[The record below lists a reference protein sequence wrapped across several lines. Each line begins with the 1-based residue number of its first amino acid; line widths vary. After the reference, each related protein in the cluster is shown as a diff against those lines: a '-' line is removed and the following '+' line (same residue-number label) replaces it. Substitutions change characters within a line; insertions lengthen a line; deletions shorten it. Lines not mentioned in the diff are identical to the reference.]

1 MAERI
6 SSTLIRDDDG
16 QLWKAEEGTDNY
28 ARFDGEVEEDTTSTD
43 TPSDTTSPSGGDI
56 ALGISA
62 EISIAGAA
70 SMLVARAGLPGY
82 IIGNFAGGAL
92 GSYTS
97 QQIEKREDLS
107 YGRMVAAGLTN
118 LIPFG
123 GAAKPITGSTKITGE
138 LIKRSAAKE
147 AKRGAAIGVVEAN
160 IISAVDNGEMA
171 DPLDMA
177 LYGLGGATFGGLL
190 GAAAPNLTKAIS
202 KQTGKSVDEVDE
214 SLARMTQEDAVRE
227 VREGTAMSEEEATKI
242 YQAAVQKTA
251 SKQAIETLEQANSN
265 NVSWW
270 QKTVRTFRP
279 SKIIGQEANE
289 AKFYN
294 TAGLRSVQEKGGRLA
309 SSIQAAVKKDPSIEK
324 DINTFLDGGEL
335 SPRIK
340 GTALEGDLNAF
351 NKTKG
356 ELTEKLIEQLET
368 KAFKSMKRPDQVKLL
383 RLIKKSKNKGYVTR
397 EYKAFTDDSFEF
409 DNRLYPAALAE
420 LTESYRTSLVRKAQK
435 AEVKRDKG
443 RFAGGRKPKKLSLAK
458 QKLKDK
464 KIQIEAKKLA
474 VEKLEGYRSTTAKYR
489 AGAKG
494 SAGSDLSKSMKDVGV
509 AQRRYLGEIVDAGER
524 VRGTLTKLS
533 SNVYRTQKDIQTLN
547 GLQKAGLA
555 ITVPQGSNSP
565 IPQSMSYQKLDLD
578 NIETPDVYVPNEVQF
593 ALEKLNDETKSGKSN
608 GFVTTVLDALDASIG
623 TGKAVKVVLNPPSYA
638 VNYFGGVITM
648 LGSGINPFKRSY
660 FKGAKLA
667 AGQFDNVGRYIS
679 GGTAKGRKQFLDDVE
694 EMAKYGISNA
704 NIIASDIRS
713 NTLNDGYLSNKV
725 KKVFGGFGKA
735 YSVTDTA
742 ARYAVWRTNQDT
754 LSSVF
759 PHLKGDDLK
768 LAAARLTN
776 DTFQNYD
783 KLNTSLRSASRY
795 GVMPQF
801 VSFTAELM
809 RNVYNNAKFGMQ
821 MANGTF
827 GRDIGVDVA
836 KGFNINKM
844 RVEGATRLAATAGII
859 AGGEGIRRSWN
870 ESEGVTEAEE
880 KAYRETF
887 VPHWDKN
894 KSLIFNKDSKG
905 NVSYLNMSYISP
917 HAMAAEAWN
926 AAVSDKP
933 LENLTSVVSDNF
945 VGEGAFP
952 IRAAFSA
959 LSGRTTSGANIS
971 NEDKGI
977 LIAKDKL
984 NFFISESF
992 KPGFARELD
1001 KVINT
1006 MDAKEPDYEMGDL
1019 VLRQAGLRFNK
1030 IDVERSATFAIR
1042 ESASNAQQ
1050 VQSKYNRLVESED
1063 ATPQQVQ
1070 SAYAEANRIRK
1081 DNLSKVRTHYQ
1092 SLITLGESQESAF
1105 KIMKDAGVKT
1115 KDILSVDKNTYL
1127 PMETDPKKSVA
1138 ENYDEM
1144 FTDKSRKFITA
1155 EISRIFKNDPRLAKQ
1170 LKREFISR
1178 IKEERMD
1185 LSEREL
1191 LIKRLSFEDQLA
1203 YLRMYP
1209 EEYDGLRKA
1218 RALKSSVVREYKRR

>member
-62 EISIAGAA
+62 EIGIAGAA
-70 SMLVARAGLPGY
+70 SMFVARAGLPGY

-92 GSYTS
+92 GSYTA
-97 QQIEKREDLS
+97 QQIENREDLS

-190 GAAAPNLTKAIS
+190 GAAAPKLTKAIS

-251 SKQAIETLEQANSN
+251 SKQTIETLEQANSN

-270 QKTVRTFRP
+270 QKAVRTFRP

-340 GTALEGDLNAF
+340 GTPLEGDLNAF

-356 ELTEKLIEQLET
+356 ELTEKLLEQLET
-368 KAFKSMKRPDQVKLL
+368 KTFKSMSRPDQDKLL
-383 RLIKKSKNKGYVTR
+383 RMIRKSKNKGYVTR

-420 LTESYRTSLVRKAQK
+420 LTESYRTGLVRKAQK
-435 AEVKRDKG
+435 AEAKKNK
-443 RFAGGRKPKKLSLAK
+443 GRKPKKLSIAK

-474 VEKLEGYRSTTAKYR
+474 AEKLEGYRSTATKYR
-489 AGAKG
+489 AGATG
-494 SAGSDLSKSMKDVGV
+494 SAGSALSKSLSDVGV

-578 NIETPDVYVPNEVQF
+578 NIETPDVYVPKEVQF
-593 ALEKLNDETKSGKSN
+593 ALDKLNNETKAGKSE
-608 GFVTTVLDALDASIG
+608 GFVGILSDALDASIG
-623 TGKAVKVVLNPPSYA
+623 ASKAVKVVLNPPSYA

-694 EMAKYGISNA
+694 EMAQYGISNA
-704 NIIASDIRS
+704 NVIASDIRS
-713 NTLNDGYLSNKV
+713 NTLNDGYLSEKV

-742 ARYAVWRTNQDT
+742 ARYSVWRTNQDT
-754 LSSVF
+754 LSSFF

-795 GVMPQF
+795 GLMPQF

-809 RNVYNNAKFGMQ
+809 RNVYNNAKFATQ
-821 MANGTF
+821 MARGTF
-827 GRDIGVDVA
+827 GSDIGVDVA
-836 KGFNINKM
+836 KGFNKSKM
-844 RVEGATRLAATAGII
+844 QVEGATRLAATVGII
-859 AGGEGIRRSWN
+859 AGGEAIRRSWN
-870 ESEGVTEAEE
+870 DNEGVTEAEE

-894 KSLIFNKDSKG
+894 KSLIFSKDSKG
-905 NVSYLNMSYISP
+905 NMSYLNMSYISP
-917 HAMAAEAWN
+917 HAMAAEAFN

-933 LENLTSVVSDNF
+933 LENLTSVLSDNF
-945 VGEGAFP
+945 IGEGAFP
-952 IRAAFSA
+952 LGAAFRA
-959 LSGRTTSGANIS
+959 QSGLTSSGTPIS

-1042 ESASNAQQ
+1042 ESASNAQR

-1063 ATPQQVQ
+1063 ATPQQIQ

-1081 DNLSKVRTHYQ
+1081 DNLSKVKTHYQ

-1115 KDILSVDKNTYL
+1115 KDILSIDKNTYL

-1218 RALKSSVVREYKRR
+1218 RALKSSVVREYRRR

>member
-62 EISIAGAA
+62 EIGIAGAA
-70 SMLVARAGLPGY
+70 SMFVARAGLPGY

-92 GSYTS
+92 GSYTA
-97 QQIEKREDLS
+97 QQIENREDLS

-190 GAAAPNLTKAIS
+190 GAAAPKLTKAIS

-251 SKQAIETLEQANSN
+251 SKQTIETLEQANSN

-270 QKTVRTFRP
+270 QKAVRTFRP
-279 SKIIGQEANE
+279 SKIIGQEASE

-340 GTALEGDLNAF
+340 GTPLEGDLNAF

-356 ELTEKLIEQLET
+356 ELTEKLLEQLET
-368 KAFKSMKRPDQVKLL
+368 KTFKSMSRPDQDKLL
-383 RLIKKSKNKGYVTR
+383 RMIRKSKNKGYVTR

-420 LTESYRTSLVRKAQK
+420 LTESYRTGLVRKAQK
-435 AEVKRDKG
+435 AEAKKNK
-443 RFAGGRKPKKLSLAK
+443 GRKPKKLSIAK

-474 VEKLEGYRSTTAKYR
+474 AEKLEGYRSTATKYR
-489 AGAKG
+489 AGATG
-494 SAGSDLSKSMKDVGV
+494 SAGSALSKSLSDIGV

-533 SNVYRTQKDIQTLN
+533 SNVYRAQKDIQTFN

-578 NIETPDVYVPNEVQF
+578 NIETPDVYVPKEVQF
-593 ALEKLNDETKSGKSN
+593 ALDKLNNETKAGKSE
-608 GFVTTVLDALDASIG
+608 GFVGILSDALDASIG
-623 TGKAVKVVLNPPSYA
+623 ASKAVKVVLNPPSYA

-694 EMAKYGISNA
+694 EMAQYGISNA
-704 NIIASDIRS
+704 NVIASDIRS
-713 NTLNDGYLSNKV
+713 NTLNDGYLSEKV

-742 ARYAVWRTNQDT
+742 ARYSVWRTNQDT
-754 LSSVF
+754 LSSFF

-795 GVMPQF
+795 GLMPQF

-809 RNVYNNAKFGMQ
+809 RNVYNNAKFATQ
-821 MANGTF
+821 MARGTF
-827 GRDIGVDVA
+827 GSDIGVDVA
-836 KGFNINKM
+836 KGFNKSKM
-844 RVEGATRLAATAGII
+844 QVEGATRLAATVGII
-859 AGGEGIRRSWN
+859 AGGEAIRRSWN
-870 ESEGVTEAEE
+870 DNEGVTEAEE

-894 KSLIFNKDSKG
+894 KSLIFSKDSKG
-905 NVSYLNMSYISP
+905 NMSYLNMSYISP
-917 HAMAAEAWN
+917 HAMAAEAFN

-933 LENLTSVVSDNF
+933 LENLTSVLSDNF
-945 VGEGAFP
+945 IGEGAFP
-952 IRAAFSA
+952 LGAAFRA
-959 LSGRTTSGANIS
+959 QSGLTSSGTPIS

-1042 ESASNAQQ
+1042 ESASNAQR

-1063 ATPQQVQ
+1063 ATPQQIQ

-1081 DNLSKVRTHYQ
+1081 DNLSKVKTHYQ

-1115 KDILSVDKNTYL
+1115 KDILSIDKNTYL

-1218 RALKSSVVREYKRR
+1218 RALKSSVVREYRRR

>member
-62 EISIAGAA
+62 EIGIAGAA
-70 SMLVARAGLPGY
+70 SMFVARAGLPGY

-92 GSYTS
+92 GSYTA
-97 QQIEKREDLS
+97 QQIENREDLS

-190 GAAAPNLTKAIS
+190 GAAAPKLTKAIS

-251 SKQAIETLEQANSN
+251 SKQTIETLEQANSN

-270 QKTVRTFRP
+270 QKAVRTFRP
-279 SKIIGQEANE
+279 SKIIGQEASE

-340 GTALEGDLNAF
+340 GTPLEGDLNAF

-356 ELTEKLIEQLET
+356 ELTEKLLEQLET
-368 KAFKSMKRPDQVKLL
+368 KTFKSMSRPDQDKLL
-383 RLIKKSKNKGYVTR
+383 RMIRKSKNKGYVTR

-420 LTESYRTSLVRKAQK
+420 LTESYRTGLVRKAQK
-435 AEVKRDKG
+435 AEAKKNK
-443 RFAGGRKPKKLSLAK
+443 GRKPKKLSIAK

-474 VEKLEGYRSTTAKYR
+474 AEKLEGYRSTATKYR
-489 AGAKG
+489 AGATG
-494 SAGSDLSKSMKDVGV
+494 SAGSALSKSLSDIGV

-578 NIETPDVYVPNEVQF
+578 NIETPDVYVPKEVQF
-593 ALEKLNDETKSGKSN
+593 ALDKLNNETKAGKSE
-608 GFVTTVLDALDASIG
+608 GFVGILSDALDASIG
-623 TGKAVKVVLNPPSYA
+623 ASKAVKVVLNPPSYA

-754 LSSVF
+754 LSSFF

-809 RNVYNNAKFGMQ
+809 RNVYNNAKFATQ
-821 MANGTF
+821 MARGTF
-827 GRDIGVDVA
+827 GSDIGVDVA
-836 KGFNINKM
+836 KGFNKSKM
-844 RVEGATRLAATAGII
+844 QVEGATRLAATVGII
-859 AGGEGIRRSWN
+859 AGGEAIRRSWN
-870 ESEGVTEAEE
+870 DNEGVTEAEE

-894 KSLIFNKDSKG
+894 KSLIFSKDSKG
-905 NVSYLNMSYISP
+905 NMSYLNMSYISP
-917 HAMAAEAWN
+917 HAMAAEAFN

-933 LENLTSVVSDNF
+933 LENLTSVLSDNF
-945 VGEGAFP
+945 IGEGAFP
-952 IRAAFSA
+952 LGAAFRA
-959 LSGRTTSGANIS
+959 QSGLTSSGTPIS

-1042 ESASNAQQ
+1042 ESASNAQR

-1063 ATPQQVQ
+1063 ATPQQIQ

-1081 DNLSKVRTHYQ
+1081 DNLSKVKTHYQ

-1115 KDILSVDKNTYL
+1115 KDILSIDKNTYL

-1218 RALKSSVVREYKRR
+1218 RALKSSVVREYRRR

>member
-1 MAERI
+1 MAERL

-28 ARFDGEVEEDTTSTD
+28 ARFDGEVEEDTASTD

-62 EISIAGAA
+62 EIGIAGSA

-82 IIGNFAGGAL
+82 VIGNFVGGAL
-92 GSYTS
+92 GSYTA
-97 QQIEKREDLS
+97 QQIERREDLS

-123 GAAKPITGSTKITGE
+123 GAAKPITGTTKITGE

-147 AKRGAAIGVVEAN
+147 AKRGAAIGVLEAN
-160 IISAVDNGEMA
+160 IISAVDDGDMA

-177 LYGLGGATFGGLL
+177 LYGLGGATFGGML
-190 GAAAPNLTKAIS
+190 GAAAPKLTKAIS
-202 KQTGKSVDEVDE
+202 KQTGKTVDEVDE
-214 SLARMTQEDAVRE
+214 ALASMSQEQAVRE
-227 VREGTAMSEEEATKI
+227 VREGTAMSEDEAVKI

-251 SKQAIETLEQANSN
+251 SIQAIRTLEQANSN

-270 QKTVRTFRP
+270 QKGIRKLRP
-279 SKIIGQEANE
+279 SQIIGQDASD
-289 AKFYN
+289 AAFYN

-324 DINTFLDGGEL
+324 DVNTFLDGGEL
-335 SPRIK
+335 SPRLK

-351 NKTKG
+351 NKTKE

-368 KAFKSMKRPDQVKLL
+368 KSFKSMKPKDQNKLL
-383 RLIKKSKNKGYVTR
+383 RLVRKSKNKGYVTR
-397 EYKAFTDDSFEF
+397 EYKAFTDDAFEF

-420 LTESYRTSLVRKAQK
+420 LTESFRVSLARKAQK
-435 AEVKRDKG
+435 ATAKKDKG
-443 RFAGGRKPKKLSLAK
+443 RFASGGKPKKISIAK
-458 QKLKDK
+458 QKLEDK

-474 VEKLEGYRSTTAKYR
+474 TEKLEGYRDTASKYR
-489 AGAKG
+489 AGASG
-494 SAGSDLSKSMKDVGV
+494 SAGSALSKTLNDVGV
-509 AQRRYLGEIVDAGER
+509 AQRKYLGEITDAGER

-533 SNVYRTQKDIQTLN
+533 SNVYRAQKDIQTISA
-547 GLQKAGLA
+547 LQKAGLA

-565 IPQSMSYQKLDLD
+565 IPQSMSYQKLNLD

-593 ALEKLNDETKSGKSN
+593 ALKKLNDETRLGN
-608 GFVTTVLDALDASIG
+608 PNNFTGTLADLLDASIG

-660 FKGAKLA
+660 LKGAKLA

-713 NTLNDGYLSNKV
+713 NTLDNSIFSSKV
-725 KKVFGGFGKA
+725 KKGFQGFGKA

-742 ARYAVWRTNQDT
+742 ARYSVWRTNQDT
-754 LSSVF
+754 LSSFF

-783 KLNTSLRSASRY
+783 KLNSTLRTFSRY
-795 GVMPQF
+795 GFMPQF

-809 RNVYNNAKFGMQ
+809 RNVYNNVKFGVQ
-821 MANGTF
+821 MTRGTF
-827 GRDIGVDVA
+827 GKDIGIDTA
-836 KGFNINKM
+836 RGFNSGKM
-844 RVEGATRLAATAGII
+844 KVEGAIRLTATAGII
-859 AGGEGIRRSWN
+859 AGGEALRRGWN
-870 ESEGVTEAEE
+870 EGEGITEAEE

-894 KSLIFNKDSKG
+894 KSLIFSKDSKG

-933 LENLTSVVSDNF
+933 LENLTSVLSDNF
-945 VGEGAFP
+945 IGEGAFP
-952 IRAAFSA
+952 LGAAFRA
-959 LSGRTTSGANIS
+959 QSGLTSSGTNIS

-1006 MDAKEPDYEMGDL
+1006 MDAKNPDYEMGDL

-1042 ESASNAQQ
+1042 ESASNAQR

-1063 ATPQQVQ
+1063 ATPQQIQ

-1144 FTDKSRKFITA
+1144 FTDKSKKFIRK
-1155 EISRIFKNDPRLAKQ
+1155 EIIRVSKNDPRLALQ
-1170 LKREFISR
+1170 LKREFLSR

-1203 YLRMYP
+1203 YIKMYP

-1218 RALKSSVVREYKRR
+1218 RALKSSVIKEYRRR